1 MHVGTQNLDICGSHL
16 KFLVVYIPNF
26 ILQNCTVLSLMDTR
40 QSELQSPGIEIQPQ
54 SPGTKTLGDLLSGR
68 PQSPGTKTLGD
79 LLSGLLGSITT
90 SSISDINSV
99 ESQLLSRLQQ
109 QQQQIGTPQQN
120 RTNNSFFLPQNNE
133 ESMNSLPTVTHS
145 PSDPVIKVSSLEE
158 ALLGKN
164 PILTNQ
170 TAKSTRTQG
179 SKIPTRSKSVPQV
192 SQKSSQKKEGNFV
205 KPVSTIGGGS
215 EINS

>member
-1 MHVGTQNLDICGSHL
+1 
-16 KFLVVYIPNF
+16 
-26 ILQNCTVLSLMDTR
+26 MDTR

-54 SPGTKTLGDLLSGR
+54 SPGTKTLGDLLSGI
-68 PQSPGTKTLGD
+68 PQSPGNKTLGD

-99 ESQLLSRLQQ
+99 ESQLISRLQQ
-109 QQQQIGTPQQN
+109 QQQQQTATVQQN
-120 RTNNSFFLPQNNE
+120 RTNTTFFLTQNNE
-133 ESMNSLPTVTHS
+133 ESMNSLSTVTHS
-145 PSDPVIKVSSLEE
+145 PSEPVIKVSSLEE

-170 TAKSTRTQG
+170 TAKTTKTHG

-192 SQKSSQKKEGNFV
+192 SQKLSQRKEGNFV
-205 KPVSTIGGGS
+205 KPVSS
-215 EINS
+215 EIYSLS